1 VITEEYA
8 PGRLVDLHGEGQDG
22 VVLMWHGRGP
32 DERAA
37 LAPLARLIALSGAR
51 VLAADWDST
60 AADHG
65 RADVLG
71 SLAYARRTATDVG
84 IAPDDVVVAG
94 WSLGATAALSLA
106 VAPDGPA
113 HTVLLAPGDGP
124 RAVSAVT
131 GEPLPA
137 VFPAPVSGHTIDI
150 LHGSRDDISHPPLV
164 HGLAARLRASGW
176 APAVTELAVDHSGI
190 VGLAIDPA
198 TELYVEAQDPIVLEA
213 TERVVATVVAA
224 ATASS

>member
-8 PGRLVDLHGEGQDG
+8 PGRLVDIHGEGQEG
-22 VVLMWHGRGP
+22 VVLLWHGRGP
-32 DERAA
+32 NERAA
-37 LAPLARLIALSGAR
+37 LAPLARLITLSGVR

-60 AADHG
+60 ATDDG

-71 SLAYARRTATDVG
+71 SLAHARRAAADLG
-84 IAPDDVVVAG
+84 IEPRDVVVAG

-106 VAPDGPA
+106 VAPDGPN

-137 VFPAPVSGHTIDI
+137 VFPAPADGRMLDI
-150 LHGSRDDISHPPLV
+150 LHGSRDDISHPALV

-176 APAVTELAVDHSGI
+176 APTVTELAVDHSGI
-190 VGLAIDPA
+190 VGLAVDPE
-198 TELYVEAQDPIVLEA
+198 TQRYVAAQDPITLEA
-213 TERVVATVVAA
+213 TEHVVAAIVAA

>member
-1 VITEEYA
+1 MITEEYA
-8 PGRLVDLHGEGQDG
+8 PGRLVDIHGDGQDG

-37 LAPLARLIALSGAR
+37 LAPLARLVTLSGVR

-60 AADHG
+60 ADDHG

-71 SLAYARRTATDVG
+71 SLAYARRTAADLG
-84 IAPDDVVVAG
+84 IVPDDVVVTG

-198 TELYVEAQDPIVLEA
+198 TELYVAAQDPIVLAA
-213 TERVVATVVAA
+213 TERVVATIVAA
-224 ATASS
+224 TTASW